1 MSFMA
6 KVLARSSLNLTTVDL
21 IGPSASAVF
30 RDNVAFD
37 TGRGVTW
44 PDVLDLT
51 WATGVARFG
60 GTGLVY
66 DAGADAFT
74 AGTITGYQFETR
86 SGAGSTLAFA
96 IDGISISAA
105 TFYAA
110 AKSASLADDQAVLAT
125 VLAGADV
132 FALSDEADVV
142 DAFAGNDL
150 VSAFGGNDKVF
161 GGLGN
166 DTLDGGNGDDTLD
179 GGAGRD
185 RLVGGR
191 GNDVMYG
198 GRGNDV
204 YYVDANGDRAVE
216 TSADFGVDLVVA
228 RVSRSLGTNLENL
241 LLAGTGAL
249 RGAGNALDNVLTG
262 NVGANV
268 LSGAA
273 GRDRLVGLDGDDV
286 LDGGLGIDTMD
297 GGRGNDRYYVN
308 AATDQVLESVGG
320 GTDSVFSSVGR
331 ALGANQEN
339 LVLTGAAAIAGTG
352 NTQDNVLIGNGAANE
367 LRGSSG
373 NDRLSGGA
381 GDDTLNGG
389 LGNDTMNGG
398 LGNDR
403 YYVDASTDVAL
414 EDAAS
419 NGFDTVFASVSH
431 VLGANLERLVL
442 TGTTAISGAGNDQDN
457 VLVGNGVQ
465 NNLNGGGGDDQLY
478 GGGGNDVLTG
488 GTGSDTLEGGSG
500 DDVYGVDN
508 AADIVTEAADGGTDS
523 INASTTYTMSSN
535 VENMRLAGLAAI
547 DGTGNAQANFILGN
561 NAANTIDG
569 AGGNDRLYG
578 LLGDDVLSGGDGDD
592 LLWGGSGADSLTG
605 GAGVDTFRIDRPAG
619 VDDVDRLF
627 DFVGGT
633 DRISLDAAAYA
644 GIGAAGAPL
653 DAAVFVAGTAAADA
667 DDRIVYDAATGRLY
681 FDADGNGGTAQILI
695 ASLDGNPTVTAA
707 DLFVL

>member
-1 MSFMA
+1 MA
-6 KVLARSSLNLTTVDL
+6 QVTARSSLNLTTVDL
-21 IGPSASAVF
+21 IGPSASAAF

-44 PDVLDLT
+44 SDVLDLT
-51 WATGVARFG
+51 WATGIARFG
-60 GTGLVY
+60 GAGLVY
-66 DAGADAFT
+66 DAAADAFT

-86 SGAGSTLAFA
+86 SGATSTLAFA

-110 AKSASLADDQAVLAT
+110 AKSAALDDDQAVLAT

-132 FALSDEADVV
+132 FELSDEADVV

-150 VSAFGGNDKVF
+150 VSAAGGSDRVF
-161 GGLGN
+161 GGEGN
-166 DTLDGGNGDDTLD
+166 DTLDGGTGDDTLD

-191 GNDVMYG
+191 GNDAMYG

-204 YYVDANGDRAVE
+204 YYVDANGDRVVE

-228 RVSRSLGTNLENL
+228 RVSRSLGANLENL

-249 RGAGNALDNVLTG
+249 RGFGNALDNVITG

-273 GRDRLVGLDGDDV
+273 GRDRLVGLDGNDV
-286 LDGGLGIDTMD
+286 LDGGLGIDTML
-297 GGRGNDRYYVN
+297 GGQGNDRYYVN
-308 AATDQVLESVGG
+308 SASDQVLESAGA
-320 GTDSVFSSVGR
+320 GTDAVFSSVSR

-339 LVLTGAAAIAGTG
+339 LVLFGTGAIAGTG

-403 YYVDASTDVAL
+403 YYVDVNTDVAV
-414 EDAAS
+414 EDAAAD
-419 NGFDTVFASVSH
+419 GFDTVFASVSH
-431 VLGANLERLVL
+431 VLGANLERLLL
-442 TGTTAISGAGNDQDN
+442 TGTSALSGAGNDQAN
-457 VLVGNGVQ
+457 VLVGNGAQ
-465 NNLNGGGGDDQLY
+465 NNLNGGGGNDTIAGL
-478 GGGGNDVLTG
+478 GGNDVLSG
-488 GTGSDTLEGGSG
+488 GTGDDRLEGGAG
-500 DDVYGVDN
+500 DDVYGVDS
-508 AADIVTEAADGGTDS
+508 AGDVVVEAAGAGTDS
-523 INASTTYTMSSN
+523 INTSVSYTMSAE
-535 VENMRLAGLAAI
+535 VENMRLTGLVAI
-547 DGTGNAQANFILGN
+547 DGTGNGLDNFILGN
-561 NAANTIDG
+561 NAANTIAG

-578 LLGDDVLSGGDGDD
+578 VLGDDVLSGGDGDD
-592 LLWGGSGADSLTG
+592 LLWGGSGADALTG

-619 VDDVDRLF
+619 TNDVDRLF
-627 DFVGGT
+627 DFVAGT

-644 GIGAAGAPL
+644 GIGAAGAL

-681 FDADGNGGTAQILI
+681 FDADGNGVTAQILI
-695 ASLDGNPTVTAA
+695 ASLDGNPAVTAA